1 LTPKVVSNSTLIR
14 GAKGYGREIGKPIKC
29 LRGKPAKRLT
39 LDTKHKRLSFAMVN
53 QGIKEWD
60 ETTSCRR
67 SGRRATVHLLP
78 NWPPN
83 SPYLN
88 PIENVWSWVPSHVDA
103 KGCKTFEDF
112 KAEVIKELKNVT
124 KGHLQHYIESMLQ
137 RIKKCMELEGD
148 KAPYSVPTQGGQICP
163 NLP

>member
-1 LTPKVVSNSTLIR
+1 
-14 GAKGYGREIGKPIKC
+14 
-29 LRGKPAKRLT
+29 
-39 LDTKHKRLSFAMVN
+39 
-53 QGIKEWD
+53 
-60 ETTSCRR
+60 
-67 SGRRATVHLLP
+67 
-78 NWPPN
+78 
-83 SPYLN
+83 
-88 PIENVWSWVPSHVDA
+88 VDA

-137 RIKKCMELEGD
+137 RIKKVMELEGD

>member
-1 LTPKVVSNSTLIR
+1 MSERQTSQEADS
-14 GAKGYGREIGKPIKC
+14 GHQAQE
-29 LRGKPAKRLT
+29 
-39 LDTKHKRLSFAMVN
+39 LSFAMVN

-60 ETTSCRR
+60 EKTSCRR

-88 PIENVWSWVPSHVDA
+88 PIENVWSWVQSQVDA

-124 KGHLQHYIESMLQ
+124 KEHLQHYIESMPQ
-137 RIKKCMELEGD
+137 RIKKVMELEGD

>member
-1 LTPKVVSNSTLIR
+1 MTPKVVSNSTLIR

-60 ETTSCRR
+60 EKTSCRR
-67 SGRRATVHLLP
+67 SGRRASVNLLP

-88 PIENVWSWVPSHVDA
+88 PMENVWSWVQSQVDA
-103 KGCKTFEDF
+103 KVCKTFEDF
-112 KAEVIKELKNVT
+112 
-124 KGHLQHYIESMLQ
+124 
-137 RIKKCMELEGD
+137 
-148 KAPYSVPTQGGQICP
+148 
-163 NLP
+163 

>member
-1 LTPKVVSNSTLIR
+1 MTPKVVSNSTLTR

-60 ETTSCRR
+60 EKTSCRR
-67 SGRRATVHLLP
+67 SGRRATVNLLP

-88 PIENVWSWVPSHVDA
+88 PMENVWSWVQIQVDA
-103 KGCKTFEDF
+103 KGRKTSEDF

-124 KGHLQHYIESMLQ
+124 KEHLQHYIESMPQ
-137 RIKKCMELEGD
+137 RINKFTELEGD
-148 KAPYSVPTQGGQICP
+148 
-163 NLP
+163 